1 MSREIRGN
9 FPEKGRVC
17 KLIHAERRRRFRT
30 KQEMKEVSGIF
41 AVSLLVKPNQL
52 VYNMK
57 GSNEGLGSF
66 IG

>member
-9 FPEKGRVC
+9 FPEK
-17 KLIHAERRRRFRT
+17 AERRRRFRT

-41 AVSLLVKPNQL
+41 SVSLLVKPNQL
-52 VYNMK
+52 IYNMK
-57 GSNEGLGSF
+57 GNNEGLGSS

>member
-9 FPEKGRVC
+9 FPEK
-17 KLIHAERRRRFRT
+17 AERRRRFRT
-30 KQEMKEVSGIF
+30 KQEMKEVSIF

-66 IG
+66 TG